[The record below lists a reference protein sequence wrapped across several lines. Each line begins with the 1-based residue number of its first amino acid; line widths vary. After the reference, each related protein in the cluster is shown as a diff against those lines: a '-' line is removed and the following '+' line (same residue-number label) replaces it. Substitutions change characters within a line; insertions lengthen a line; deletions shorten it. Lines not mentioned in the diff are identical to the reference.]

1 MAKNTI
7 KIKALSKSG
16 KTEVKA
22 LIRHIMETGLRK
34 DKNTGKKIP
43 AHFIK
48 EVKCDHN
55 GSLVFT
61 CNWGVAVSKN
71 PYLAFKFT
79 GGAPG
84 DEIKI
89 SWVDNTGDSDSR
101 TVKVR

>member
-7 KIKALSKSG
+7 KIKAINKGG

-22 LIRHIMETGLRK
+22 LIRHVMETGLRK
-34 DKNTGKKIP
+34 DKKTGEKIP

-48 EVKCDHN
+48 EVKCEHN
-55 GSLVFT
+55 GNLVFT
-61 CNWGVAVSKN
+61 ANWGVAVSKN
-71 PYLAFKFT
+71 PYLAFQFT

-89 SWVDNTGDSDSR
+89 SWDDNTGDSDSR
-101 TVKVR
+101 STKIK